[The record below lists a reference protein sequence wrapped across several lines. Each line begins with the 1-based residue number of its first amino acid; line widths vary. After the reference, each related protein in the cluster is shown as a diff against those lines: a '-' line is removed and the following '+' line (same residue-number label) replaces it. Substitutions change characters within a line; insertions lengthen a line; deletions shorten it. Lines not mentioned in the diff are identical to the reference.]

1 MSKGAK
7 ACKKII
13 IPFFLKYPIKK
24 MGVKA
29 LDLYYFYKI
38 VSLIKE
44 KEHLTE
50 KGLTKIELIKSGMNT
65 KRIN

>member
-1 MSKGAK
+1 
-7 ACKKII
+7 
-13 IPFFLKYPIKK
+13 

-29 LDLYYFYKI
+29 LDLSDFYKI
-38 VSLIKE
+38 GSLIKE